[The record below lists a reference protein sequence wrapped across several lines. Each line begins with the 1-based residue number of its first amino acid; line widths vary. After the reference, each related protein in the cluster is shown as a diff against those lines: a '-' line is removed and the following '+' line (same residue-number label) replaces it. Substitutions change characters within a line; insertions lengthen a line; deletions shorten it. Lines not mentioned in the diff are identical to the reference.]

1 MRNGNVLRD
10 FEMQYFDFIAFLDS
24 KPESY
29 PVIIDN
35 NPFLLYLEIDPWE
48 SNILKLIKVG
58 FLNAN

>member
-1 MRNGNVLRD
+1 
-10 FEMQYFDFIAFLDS
+10 MQYFDFIAFLDS